1 MDMLRARIF
10 LEAISSGSL
19 SQAARHYRYT
29 PSGVSHMMDALESE
43 VGFSLLIRTR
53 KGVAPTP
60 NAERLIPLMRDACN
74 KDEQLSQAISEV
86 RGLATGTLRIAAYAS
101 MASRWLPKVIASF
114 HRDYP
119 QIRIDLFEG
128 VWQEVASYL
137 SNQKA
142 DIGFYSYF
150 PTIPYRWVFLKK
162 DPMVV
167 AVPPNHRLAERSFVR
182 LEELVDERLIFP
194 AYGSDV
200 DVLHLIEGTD
210 IKADYQISTLYNYSA
225 FSMVEE
231 GLGIVIT
238 NRLITEGLATRIKL
252 LPFDPPRSIDLGVAI
267 PEESERTPAVR
278 RFVEHASKIVPEL
291 P

>member
-1 MDMLRARIF
+1 MWKARIF
-10 LEAISSGSL
+10 LEAIRSGSL
-19 SQAARHYRYT
+19 SQAARRYGYT
-29 PSGVSHMMDALESE
+29 PSGVSHMMDALECE
-43 VGFSLLIRTR
+43 VGFSLLVRT
-53 KGVAPTP
+53 KTGVAPTP

-86 RGLATGTLRIAAYAS
+86 RGLATGTLRVAAYAS
-101 MASRWLPKVIASF
+101 IANRWLPKVIASF

-119 QIRIDLFEG
+119 QIRIDLLEG

-137 SNQKA
+137 SNQKV

-150 PTIPYRWVFLKK
+150 PTIPYRWVFLRK

-167 AVPPNHRLAERSFVR
+167 AVPPNHHLAKRSSVR
-182 LEELVDERLIFP
+182 LEELVGERLIFP

-200 DVLHLIEGTD
+200 DVLRLIEGTG

-225 FSMVEE
+225 FGMVEE

-238 NRLITEGLATRIKL
+238 NRLITEGLTTRIRL
-252 LPFDPPRSIDLGVAI
+252 LPFDPPQSIDLGVAI
-267 PEESERTPAVR
+267 PEESEHTPAVR
-278 RFVEHASKIVPEL
+278 RFVEYASRIVPEL